1 MEEEEITNPS
11 MGSNDLGTEIDEEYS
26 GVSAG
31 SDTQL
36 MLTALAGKKHSATH
50 ETNDDDKEKEK
61 NKAEFLERNKVDK

>member
-1 MEEEEITNPS
+1 MEKEEITNPS
-11 MGSNDLGTEIDEEYS
+11 MGSNDLGTETDDEYS

-36 MLTALAGKKHSATH
+36 MLTALGGKKHRATH

-61 NKAEFLERNKVDK
+61 NKAEFLERNKVDE